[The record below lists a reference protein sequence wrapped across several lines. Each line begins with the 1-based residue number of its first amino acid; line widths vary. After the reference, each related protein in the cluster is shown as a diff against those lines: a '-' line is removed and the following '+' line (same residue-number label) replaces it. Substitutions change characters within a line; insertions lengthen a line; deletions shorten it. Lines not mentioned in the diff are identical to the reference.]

1 MNLFF
6 DTYALFEIVKE
17 NDNYTPYI
25 KNVGVIIT
33 ILNLMELHYAIL
45 RTVGKEEADKHFNR
59 FLPFVVEISNEIIKE
74 ANEFKLLNK
83 KNKLSYV
90 DCIGYK
96 IARDM
101 NVKFLTGDKQF
112 EDFDGVEFVK

>member
-17 NDNYTPYI
+17 NDNYSPYV

-45 RTVGKEEADKHFNR
+45 RTVGKEEADRHFNR
-59 FLPFVVEISNEIIKE
+59 FLPFIVEIQT
-74 ANEFKLLNK
+74 KLLK
-83 KNKLSYV
+83 KPTNLS
-90 DCIGYK
+90 
-96 IARDM
+96 
-101 NVKFLTGDKQF
+101 F
-112 EDFDGVEFVK
+112 